1 MRPAQAYDYVF
12 DGADFIRRS
21 AYVFEPTD
29 ETALQKYWDVR
40 QMGAAYRA
48 CRSVSNK
55 KALVQKFR
63 DEEKVSEALEYLC
76 AENLMLNIGEDYLA
90 LAIDWRVAKGRT

>member
-1 MRPAQAYDYVF
+1 MADGISIYDLREIARHVVYRLT
-12 DGADFIRRS
+12 GLRAEI
-21 AYVFEPTD
+21 
-29 ETALQKYWDVR
+29 
-40 QMGAAYRA
+40 YRA

-63 DEEKVSEALEYLC
+63 DEEKVSETLEYLC
-76 AENLMLNIGEDYLA
+76 AENLILNIGADYLA